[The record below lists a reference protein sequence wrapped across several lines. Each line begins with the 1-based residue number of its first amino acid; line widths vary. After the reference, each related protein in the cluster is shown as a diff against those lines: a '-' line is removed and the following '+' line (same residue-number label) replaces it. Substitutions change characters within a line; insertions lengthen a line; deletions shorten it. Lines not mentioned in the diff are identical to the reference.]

1 MSVSTKF
8 VDKLEGWKNSVPG
21 SIGLESFLNRMT

>member
-8 VDKLEGWKNSVPG
+8 VDKLEGVEKFRAWKYR
-21 SIGLESFLNRMT
+21 IGIILE